1 MSKYN
6 QIQNELLQLD
16 GGVFQKLMENY
27 LFKKGYERINPLG
40 SVIGKNKVRKGTP
53 DTLVVLPNGKYVFGE
68 HTTQKE
74 GVAEKFKKD
83 LDECFDESKTGI
95 SVEKIEE
102 IVLCHTSM
110 FTTKEEYG
118 LREQCQK
125 RGVKLEIFDIGRISL
140 DIYNNYPGIARDFL
154 GVEVDTGQIVD
165 VDEFVNSYNKRS
177 ATPLNTTFHFREK
190 ELEEVLQGL
199 ENSNLVIVSGKA
211 GVGKSRFA
219 IECCNQFL
227 ASHPDYKVKC
237 IFRRGP
243 DIFEDLRVY
252 FSEPGCHLI
261 FVDDANRLSSFDYF
275 IDLLH
280 HQRDDQ
286 KIKIIATVRDYA
298 LEKIEISAQSYKNS
312 TEVELNSLDE
322 NQIKQIVKDE
332 YEILNPLYLNRIAEI
347 AQGNP
352 RLAIMAAKV
361 AKTENRL
368 DSINNVS
375 NLYDEYYSS
384 IRNELQELGDEN
396 LLKAAGIV
404 AFFRTVDRSNEE
416 MMETIETAF
425 GMNQEIFWKAVCQL
439 HDHEFLDM
447 YENEEIVQ
455 VSDQVLVT
463 YLFYLAFF
471 NDKLL
476 NFSTLLNYFFP
487 QLKSRLIDA
496 LNPVLN
502 TFDSEKIIEVIRPS
516 VDQSWK
522 KYQNAGDEKNLMQFI
537 QIFWF
542 MKETD
547 IFIYV
552 YQQISAIEPEPV
564 DFSKLEIKPNSAIP
578 SLSLLN
584 IIGLFNHS
592 DEDNL
597 KMALELLLQYV
608 KKRPTEIGQVVYLL
622 TERFGFEYESYRYG
636 FAIQQ
641 IVIDVLWEQVKDG
654 EDVIFSKLFLVVAE
668 HYLYTEFDS
677 TKMKGRAINFFQ
689 FTLPAMPEL
698 AELRQKIWTRVFQLY
713 QVTSLKKD
721 VLNLLYKYSTSGYKV
736 SVDEII
742 IQDSFEVLPFIESNM
757 NVSSYYNCQIVQI
770 YLNKLEGDKLK
781 ISTNDNHNWVIFK
794 QFLNLWRYL
803 LCEGLRCYF
812 TNPTY
817 AISEI
822 LLTNRHERKYLNLG
836 YEEYE
841 QIRQKRIQYFF
852 INYTLD
858 DYKQFFEQ
866 CIEIQ
871 EETVRRNHNEFS
883 FPHQVARVFIAI
895 ANINSQLYAEV
906 IQYYL
911 SFGNPF
917 KINDPHLIN
926 HLIIILGIDK
936 TYQIINQADYA
947 LKQKWLFDFYRL
959 LPQQNIRNEHL
970 DQLYHLYRESKASDL
985 PGDLNFILKYQML
998 NENVLPK
1005 IIKILLVNSSENS
1018 NKSYPLSSLFDRYEV
1033 TTDLLNLLDKQ
1044 FNLLKQAYLQV
1055 LKNDPHID
1063 DKGQYFAYI
1072 LKRDPEFII
1081 EYIDWIYQQKE
1092 QLYRFDDTRTYSFLW
1107 RSENYEIIMSQIIE
1121 YIDKRNQEKFK
1132 LSFIELD
1139 NFFILSEDDKDQKV
1153 LWERQDNL
1161 LMRILESKIDEFEF
1175 VKFIFYLVTN
1185 FSHERRRSFVEFFI
1199 KHNKK
1204 FEYFKKLSL
1213 EPSSWS
1219 SSGSWVPVYQ
1229 RRVEYLDS
1237 LLPLFNSIDF
1247 LQHKQ
1252 YIEQHIQWLRE
1263 EIEREKKNNFMSD

>member
-1 MSKYN
+1 MSKLN

-16 GGVFQKLMENY
+16 GGAFQKIADAY
-27 LFKKGYERINPLG
+27 LFKKGYEYINPLG
-40 SVIGKNKVRKGTP
+40 SVIGNNKVRQGTP
-53 DTLVVLPNGKYVFGE
+53 DTLVVLPNGKYVFVE
-68 HTTQKE
+68 YTTQKE
-74 GVAEKFKKD
+74 GVAEKFNKD
-83 LDECFDESKTGI
+83 LDKCFDEAKTGI
-95 SVEKIEE
+95 SLEKIEE
-102 IVLCHTSM
+102 IILCHTSM
-110 FTTKEEYG
+110 FTAQEEDE
-118 LREQCQK
+118 LREKCQK
-125 RGVKLEIFDIGRISL
+125 QGVKLNPFNIGKISL
-140 DIYNNYPGIARDFL
+140 DLYNNYPGIARDFL

-165 VDEFVNSYNKRS
+165 VDEFVNSYNKKA

-211 GVGKSRFA
+211 GVGKSRLSL
-219 IECCNQFL
+219 ECCNQFL
-227 ASHPDYKVKC
+227 ANHPEYQIKC
-237 IFRRGP
+237 IFRRGL

-252 FSEPGCHLI
+252 FSEPGYHLI

-286 KIKIIATVRDYA
+286 KINIIATVRDYA
-298 LEKIEISAQSYKNS
+298 LEKIRISAQSYKNS
-312 TEVELNSLDE
+312 TEVKLNSLDE

-332 YEILNPLYLNRIAEI
+332 YKILHPLYLNRIAEI

-352 RLAIMAAKV
+352 RLAIMAAQI
-361 AKTENRL
+361 AKTEDRL

-416 MMETIETAF
+416 MMEAIETAF
-425 GMNQEIFWKAVCQL
+425 GMNQEVFWKAVCQL
-439 HDHEFLDM
+439 HEHEFLDM
-447 YENEEIVQ
+447 YENEIVR
-455 VSDQVLVT
+455 VSDQILGT

-471 NDKLL
+471 KDKLL

-487 QLKSRLIDA
+487 QLKSRLVDA

-502 TFDSEKIIEVIRPS
+502 TFDSEKIIEVMRPS

-542 MKETD
+542 MKKTD
-547 IFIYV
+547 ILV
-552 YQQISAIEPEPV
+552 YIDQQISAIEPESV
-564 DFSKLEIKPNSAIP
+564 DFSKLEIKPNSEIP
-578 SLSLLN
+578 SLSLLS
-584 IIGLFNHS
+584 IICLFSHS
-592 DEDNL
+592 GENNL
-597 KMALELLLQYV
+597 KMPLELLFQYV
-608 KKRPTEIGQVVYLL
+608 KKRPTEIGQVLYLL
-622 TERFGFEYESYRYG
+622 TERFEYESYRYG

-641 IVIDVLWEQVKDG
+641 IVIDVLWEQVKG
-654 EDVIFSKLFLVVAE
+654 GQDVIFSKLFLVVAE
-668 HYLYTEFDS
+668 HYLYTDFDS
-677 TKMKGRAINFFQ
+677 TKMKGRAINVFQ

-698 AELRQKIWTRVFQLY
+698 AELRQKIWQRVFQLY
-713 QVTSLKKD
+713 QIAILQKD
-721 VLNLLYKYSTSGYKV
+721 VLNLLYKYSASGYKV

-742 IQDSFEVLPFIESNM
+742 TQDSFEILPFIESNM
-757 NVSSYYNCQIVQI
+757 DAST
-770 YLNKLEGDKLK
+770 YLNCLVVQSYLDHLECHK
-781 ISTNDNHNWVIFK
+781 ILFSE
-794 QFLNLWRYL
+794 NLR
-803 LCEGLRCYF
+803 ERF
-812 TNPTY
+812 RNKTY
-817 AISEI
+817 ALSEI
-822 LLTNRHERKYLNLG
+822 LFYDPSKRQHLNLG
-836 YEEYE
+836 NKKDEQLQTKAFEEFLANYSLEE
-841 QIRQKRIQYFF
+841 QERLKQQRIHDFF
-852 INYTLD
+852 INYALEN
-858 DYKQFFEQ
+858 YKQFFRQ
-866 CIEIQ
+866 CLDIQ
-871 EETVRRNHNEFS
+871 QEKDRLNHNEFY
-883 FPHQVARVFIAI
+883 FPGQVARVLIAL
-895 ANINSQLYAEV
+895 ADRDPLLYTDV
-906 IQYYL
+906 VKYYL

-917 KINDPHLIN
+917 KINDPDLIN
-926 HLIIILGIDK
+926 HLIIILDIDK
-936 TYQIINQADYA
+936 TYQIINHGDYA

-959 LPQQNIRNEHL
+959 LPQQLIRNEHL
-970 DQLYHLYRESKASDL
+970 DQLYNLYTESKASDL
-985 PGDLNFILKYQML
+985 PGNLNFILKYHVL

-1005 IIKILLVNSSENS
+1005 IIEILLVNSSENF
-1018 NKSYPLSSLFDRYEV
+1018 NKSYPLSSLFHRYEV
-1033 TTDLLNLLDKQ
+1033 NTDLLYLLDKH

-1063 DKGQYFAYI
+1063 RRGQYFAYI

-1081 EYIDWIYQQKE
+1081 EYMDWMYEQKE
-1092 QLYRFDDTRTYSFLW
+1092 QLYCFDGLRYSFLW
-1107 RSENYEIIMSQIIE
+1107 RSEDYEIIISKIIE
-1121 YIDKRNQEKFK
+1121 YIYKFK
-1132 LSFIELD
+1132 PSFIEL
-1139 NFFILSEDDKDQKV
+1139 NKFFILQKNDKDKKV

-1204 FEYFKKLSL
+1204 FEDFKKLSL

-1252 YIEQHIQWLRE
+1252 YIEQHIQRLRE

>member
-1 MSKYN
+1 MSKFN
-6 QIQNELLQLD
+6 QIQNELRQLD
-16 GGVFQKLMENY
+16 GGAFQKLADNY
-27 LFKKGYERINPLG
+27 LYKKGYEKINPLG
-40 SVIGKNKVRKGTP
+40 SVIGANKPRPGTP
-53 DTLVVLPNGKYVFGE
+53 DTLVMLPNGKYVFVE
-68 HTTQKE
+68 HTTQQE

-83 LDECFDESKTGI
+83 LNKCFDESKTGI
-95 SVEKIEE
+95 SVEKIQEV
-102 IVLCHTSM
+102 VLCHTSM
-110 FTTKEEYG
+110 LTTDETDKLIEE
-118 LREQCQK
+118 CQK
-125 RGVKLEIFDIGRISL
+125 RGVNLNIFGIGPISHDL
-140 DIYNNYPGIARDFL
+140 YQKYPGIARDFL

-165 VDEFVNSYNKRS
+165 VDEFVNSYNRN
-177 ATPLNTTFHFREK
+177 AAAPLNTTFHFREK

-211 GVGKSRFA
+211 GVGKSRLSL
-219 IECCNQFL
+219 ECCNQFL
-227 ASHPDYKVKC
+227 ANHPEYQVKC
-237 IFRRGP
+237 IFRRVS

-352 RLAIMAAKV
+352 RLAIMAAKI

-416 MMETIETAF
+416 MMEAIETAF
-425 GMNQEIFWKAVCQL
+425 GMNQEVFCKAVCQL

-447 YENEEIVQ
+447 YENEIVRI
-455 VSDQVLVT
+455 SDQILGT

-471 NDKLL
+471 KDKLL

-487 QLKSRLIDA
+487 QLKSRFVDA

-537 QIFWF
+537 QVFWF
-542 MKETD
+542 LKKTD
-547 IFIYV
+547 TLVYV
-552 YQQISAIEPEPV
+552 HEQISAIEPEPV

-668 HYLYTEFDS
+668 HYLHTEFDS

-689 FTLPAMPEL
+689 FTLPAKPEL
-698 AELRQKIWTRVFQLY
+698 SELRQKIWQRVFQLY
-713 QVTSLKKD
+713 QIAILQKD
-721 VLNLLYKYSTSGYKV
+721 VLSLLYKYSTSGYKV
-736 SVDEII
+736 SVDQII

-757 NVSSYYNCQIVQI
+757 DVSSYDNCQIVQI

-803 LCEGLRCYF
+803 LCEDLRCYF

-841 QIRQKRIQYFF
+841 QIRQKRIQDFF

-1005 IIKILLVNSSENS
+1005 IIEILLVNSSENS

-1237 LLPLFNSIDF
+1237 LLTLFNSIDF